1 MLNYVNDKLEVISK
15 KITNTKN
22 ILFSKIQMYLDQE
35 RKKYF
40 LDTIKFII
48 FYGILM
54 NLILTLIFQ
63 IEFNLFNIL
72 AGGALYYVFIDGM
85 EFLAS
90 LNLIIFRRGDKK

>member
-85 EFLAS
+85 EFLAD
-90 LNLIIFRRGDKK
+90 LNFILFKRGEKK